1 MKLIQQAWLLAMVA
15 VFTGQCFSQTGSCA
29 DHIVVVGVTHRHAQP
44 WSVSAGELAELFAN
58 DFRVNGSKVIVR
70 GAEYHGEVSRVV
82 ILLDVGPKTGT
93 EFDSEVTTAAAL
105 AQELPS
111 NTELD
116 LVTFTNKVEQ
126 KFAFQTDRGKFL
138 AVLKSLTAIEHTS
151 TEHGLLGA
159 ISDGAGFLVPYHH
172 PGDAEIFLSSAPTA
186 GHHKDKDEQQRLA
199 QLLSNSAIRLFGVSL
214 GQTLPVPIIIG
225 GKPHE
230 SVPLWSRVPSNV
242 QGDPGLFSS
251 SEILSY
257 ESGGLV
263 LSASGE
269 KLSVPPA
276 KDPAAESLANLVSHF
291 YLLGLGIADSDKT
304 ENLKIE
310 LKDKQVRNAIRLWY
324 PTRLYPCAAP

>member
-1 MKLIQQAWLLAMVA
+1 MKLIQPAWLLAMVA
-15 VFTGQCFSQTGSCA
+15 VFTGQGFSQTGSCA
-29 DHIVVVGVTHRHAQP
+29 DRIVVVGVTHGHAQP
-44 WSVSAGELAELFAN
+44 WSASAGELAELFAN
-58 DFRVNGSKVIVR
+58 DFRVNGGKVIV
-70 GAEYHGEVSRVV
+70 GSAEYHGEVSRVV
-82 ILLDVGPKTGT
+82 VLLDVGPKTGT

-138 AVLKSLTAIEHTS
+138 AVLKSLTAIEPTS
-151 TEHGLLGA
+151 TEHGLLEA

-172 PGDAEIFLSSAPTA
+172 PGGAEIFLSSATG

-199 QLLSNSAIRLFGVSL
+199 QLLSNSAIRLYGVSL
-214 GQTLPVPIIIG
+214 GQKLSVPLLFE
-225 GKPHE
+225 GKLYE
-230 SVPLWSRVPSNV
+230 SVPLWARAPSSV
-242 QGDPGLFSS
+242 QGDPGQFSS

-269 KLSVPPA
+269 KPSAPPA
-276 KDPAAESLANLVSHF
+276 KDPAAASLANLVSHF
-291 YLLGLGIADSDKT
+291 YLLGLGITDSDKT

-310 LKDKQVRNAIRLWY
+310 LKDKKLRNAIRLWY
-324 PTRLYPCAAP
+324 PTRLYPCETP